1 MVVSVLVINDVTLG
15 LAWETR
21 TALARAAVPIVR
33 AASTREDDLKMALA
47 VTALRD
53 TIEASIAQ
61 LSSAQLRGMYE
72 GRECEVDRH
81 GAGWSSYL
89 ASVDER
95 LIR

>member
-1 MVVSVLVINDVTLG
+1 MVVNILVINVVTLG

-61 LSSAQLRGMYE
+61 LREVYE
-72 GRECEVDRH
+72 GREYEVDRH
-81 GAGWSSYL
+81 GAGCSSYL